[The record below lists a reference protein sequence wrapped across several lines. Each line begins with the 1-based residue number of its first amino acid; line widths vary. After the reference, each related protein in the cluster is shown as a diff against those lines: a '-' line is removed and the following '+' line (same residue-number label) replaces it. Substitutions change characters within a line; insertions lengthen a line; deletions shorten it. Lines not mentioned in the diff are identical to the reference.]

1 MSGLRYDR
9 YWNEKYQIVKEYLD
23 AHSGELPHKD
33 LVYKGIKIRY
43 WLYNQRRL
51 LKREMTKESQERLK
65 LLSELNSPISFEP
78 NEKTT
83 KAAAVQPEQEIHEQN
98 WYKRYDELLSY
109 INENSKIPN
118 SREHPALYMWISRQR
133 KKMPDGKLTDD
144 QVSKLQK
151 LGITAGKKSAD

>member
-1 MSGLRYDR
+1 MRYDR

-78 NEKTT
+78 NEKQLKLPLFSRNKKFTSRT
-83 KAAAVQPEQEIHEQN
+83 G
-98 WYKRYDELLSY
+98 
-109 INENSKIPN
+109 INDMMNYCHISMRTAKSLTAENIL
-118 SREHPALYMWISRQR
+118 HCIC
-133 KKMPDGKLTDD
+133 G
-144 QVSKLQK
+144 
-151 LGITAGKKSAD
+151 